1 MVIPIIIHS
10 DIEALIAL
18 RDTDKSLY
26 DIAKDLVYQQKDR
39 LEETNET
46 EIAIPDKFDNSIH
59 NPEQLKEILIVLINE
74 LAATREMNGH

>member
-1 MVIPIIIHS
+1 MVIPIFIHS

-18 RDTDKSLY
+18 RDTDKSLD
-26 DIAKDLVYQQKDR
+26 DIAKDLMYQQKDR

-46 EIAIPDKFDNSIH
+46 EIAIPDTFDNSIH
-59 NPEQLKEILIVLINE
+59 NPKQLKEILNVLINE

>member
-1 MVIPIIIHS
+1 MVIPIFIHS

-46 EIAIPDKFDNSIH
+46 EIAIPDKFDNSIQ

>member
-1 MVIPIIIHS
+1 MIPIFIHS

-46 EIAIPDKFDNSIH
+46 EIAIPDKFDNSIQ